1 MGNLIN
7 FYTGLGLGEQILL
20 CLILGCVILVITY
33 VVVMV
38 IGKHNMKKRKQLEM
52 VKKNKN
58 VRK

>member
-1 MGNLIN
+1 MSNVIN
-7 FYTGLGLGEQILL
+7 FYIGLGLGKQILL

-33 VVVMV
+33 SVVIV

-52 VKKNKN
+52 VKKN